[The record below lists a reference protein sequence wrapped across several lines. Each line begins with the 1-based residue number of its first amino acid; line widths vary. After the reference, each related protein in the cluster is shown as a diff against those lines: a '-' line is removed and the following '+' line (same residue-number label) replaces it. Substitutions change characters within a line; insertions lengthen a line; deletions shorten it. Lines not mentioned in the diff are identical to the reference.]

1 MRHNCTLK
9 GQNYL
14 FSGEY
19 VKFTCPIT
27 SLSWPRGISAKLNF
41 NSEQPAPHPPH
52 KPCLLLNLQ
61 ILTTILFSGSAVFY
75 WYIQPCWCEY
85 MFISLSIIKIRKDSF
100 DIVVWFPDM
109 HCCQAKYLGGDIWH
123 WNHPI
128 SERHLLFPYLRG
140 SGYPPRRQIKS
151 QTPVWFWITQDSQDE
166 IEFISSKL
174 WGCLRCLWLWWGG
187 KNENLV
193 CGQILWQ
200 LRWKVKVW
208 DVFAFCEG
216 LLPAWRRK

>member
-1 MRHNCTLK
+1 MRNLPAPSCHSVDRGGFRRNWISILSD
-9 GQNYL
+9 QR
-14 FSGEY
+14 
-19 VKFTCPIT
+19 PIHHT
-27 SLSWPRGISAKLNF
+27 SLAYYWICKYWQLYYFQGV
-41 NSEQPAPHPPH
+41 
-52 KPCLLLNLQ
+52 
-61 ILTTILFSGSAVFY
+61 LFFY

-151 QTPVWFWITQDSQDE
+151 QNPVWFWITQDSQDE

-174 WGCLRCLWLWWGG
+174 WGCLRCLWLWWGE
-187 KNENLV
+187 KKWKFS
-193 CGQILWQ
+193 LWANS
-200 LRWKVKVW
+200 LAAEMK
-208 DVFAFCEG
+208 G
-216 LLPAWRRK
+216 